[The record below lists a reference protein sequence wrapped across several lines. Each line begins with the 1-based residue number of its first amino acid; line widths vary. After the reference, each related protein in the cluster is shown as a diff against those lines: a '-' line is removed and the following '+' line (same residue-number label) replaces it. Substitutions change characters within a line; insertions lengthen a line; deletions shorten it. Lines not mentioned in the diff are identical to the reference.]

1 MRGRKATAPTQR
13 TLQNHHRK
21 KLPELSDVTICNH
34 VSQSN
39 SARQRPFLSP
49 PTTIRADALGQLS
62 RVEDVYVHGS
72 MQATC
77 ASVRRL
83 GRVSTP
89 GPPLVDT
96 FRERGPPGGPPTG
109 GPLPGEPSG
118 VVPQLAQDSPG
129 RSPGAPQARPPVRAQ
144 RAVGEP

>member
-34 VSQSN
+34 VSKSK
-39 SARQRPFLSP
+39 SARQRPFLLP

-83 GRVSTP
+83 GRVSTE
-89 GPPLVDT
+89 VST
-96 FRERGPPGGPPTG
+96 TG
-109 GPLPGEPSG
+109 
-118 VVPQLAQDSPG
+118 
-129 RSPGAPQARPPVRAQ
+129 
-144 RAVGEP
+144 

>member
-72 MQATC
+72 MQAT
-77 ASVRRL
+77 
-83 GRVSTP
+83 TP
-89 GPPLVDT
+89 GVHHWWTP
-96 FRERGPPGGPPTG
+96 
-109 GPLPGEPSG
+109 PGEPSG
-118 VVPQLAQDSPG
+118 VVPREGAGVHQGVHPLVDPSPV
-129 RSPGAPQARPPVRAQ
+129 SPQASFPRSGDPILDAHVRQLLSAVPTPA
-144 RAVGEP
+144 RA